1 MAEISD
7 ERLLELYQLA
17 SRERDSK
24 KLMSLVAEINRALDE
39 RQVENGSI
47 HTEQQSDGP
56 PTRRK
61 TA

>member
-17 SRERDSK
+17 SNEQDSK
-24 KLMSLVAEINRALDE
+24 KLMDLVAEINRALDE
-39 RQVENGSI
+39 RQVRNGFFQ
-47 HTEQQSDGP
+47 TDEEREKP
-56 PTRRK
+56 PVRRK